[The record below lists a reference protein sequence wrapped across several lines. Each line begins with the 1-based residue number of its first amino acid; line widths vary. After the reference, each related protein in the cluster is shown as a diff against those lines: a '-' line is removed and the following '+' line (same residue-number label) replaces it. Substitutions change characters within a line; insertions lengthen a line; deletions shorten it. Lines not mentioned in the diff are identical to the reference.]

1 MNLID
6 TICFDQSELCNP
18 TKLSGNN
25 AIGAKLRI
33 VPTQP
38 DDNAVNQ
45 TVIDRLNT
53 GRSRHPNRPWVAVS
67 MVSSFDGATAVDGRS
82 GGLGNATDRAVLAE
96 MRRQADVILVGAKT
110 VRDEQYGPP
119 KRKELQIAVVSNS
132 LELDWTSPLW
142 TSGRST
148 VITSGAAP
156 EVPPSVPSI
165 RTGSDRV
172 DVAEAVRQLD
182 ANVVV
187 CEGGPSLNAQLFAAD
202 LVDEVVLTVAP
213 FAVSGASSRIASG
226 GPELARR
233 YELVSA
239 LTDGDWLFLRYV
251 RRG

>member
-1 MNLID
+1 
-6 TICFDQSELCNP
+6 
-18 TKLSGNN
+18 
-25 AIGAKLRI
+25 
-33 VPTQP
+33 
-38 DDNAVNQ
+38 
-45 TVIDRLNT
+45 
-53 GRSRHPNRPWVAVS
+53 
-67 MVSSFDGATAVDGRS
+67 MVSSFDGATAIDGRS

-110 VRDEQYGPP
+110 ARDEQYGPP

-148 VITSGAAP
+148 VITSGAAS
-156 EVPPSVPSI
+156 EVPSSVPSI
-165 RTGSDRV
+165 RTGSEVV
-172 DVAEAVRQLD
+172 DVEEAIRQLD

-187 CEGGPSLNAQLFAAD
+187 CEGGPSLNAQLFGAD
-202 LVDEVVLTVAP
+202 LV
-213 FAVSGASSRIASG
+213 SGMSSRISSG